1 MVRAASI
8 VASGAGNR
16 SELPA
21 VGDGVPVAVGV
32 EVGSGLTVAVGGA
45 GLVPVGITVTGCGT
59 KVGVGDTAQ
68 ADNRTR
74 RKTTIIHLYILHSGR
89 E

>member
-1 MVRAASI
+1 MVLAASI
-8 VASGAGNR
+8 VASGAGNE

-21 VGDGVPVAVGV
+21 VGEGVPVAVGV
-32 EVGSGLTVAVGGA
+32 EVGSGATVAVGSA
-45 GLVPVGITVTGCGT
+45 VFVPVGITVTGCGT

-68 ADNRTR
+68 ADNRTSK
-74 RKTTIIHLYILHSGR
+74 KTTIIHLYILRSGR